1 MPISPAPQPRRDG
14 ARCRLCHLASRLVK
28 ADWERMSY
36 ADAVQRG
43 IDAIGKAHMSDEP
56 HRLMTAFLERK
67 KQPRQ

>member
-1 MPISPAPQPRRDG
+1 
-14 ARCRLCHLASRLVK
+14 
-28 ADWERMSY
+28 MSY